1 MIPSSRSSTGRKIN
15 DARRAWLNFVRG
27 VALEYLDVDPERPTK
42 DQYAEI
48 AKCVKTFSKS
58 RWNKERNQESIF
70 DVRVFKSAL
79 FQYWNKHRRLYKSAD
94 R

>member
-1 MIPSSRSSTGRKIN
+1 MIPSSRSSAGRKLT

-27 VALEYLDVDPERPTK
+27 AALEYLDVDPERPTNC
-42 DQYAEI
+42 QYTEI

-58 RWNKERNQESIF
+58 RWSETF
-70 DVRVFKSAL
+70 DVRVFKAAL
-79 FQYWNKHRRLYKSAD
+79 SQYWNKHRRLYKSAD